1 MQKLCFTQ
9 THKFQTFAECYANL
23 NGSTTNSSTLVHHR
37 VFIFNFEFNIFLV
50 KFSIIYVISNEIQAI
65 KNHTKH
71 CTTSFEHPSSISS
84 TIFYFF
90 IESIL
95 IPMQSRFFIFI
106 YPWTCPWI
114 SREIPAHITVK
125 RQPEIARI
133 QTRIPTHP
141 RLVNS
146 RPTYTR
152 ERDLVFSD
160 VNRFH
165 WRHTSRS
172 SCSWIFTSRLTPKYA
187 CLFIRQPDLHTTP
200 MYREN

>member
-1 MQKLCFTQ
+1 MLCES
-9 THKFQTFAECYANL
+9 HRLHDKFFDF
-23 NGSTTNSSTLVHHR
+23 STSPSSLILHLQFR
-37 VFIFNFEFNIFLV
+37 IWYFSRRIFPL
-50 KFSIIYVISNEIQAI
+50 
-65 KNHTKH
+65 
-71 CTTSFEHPSSISS
+71 CTSFLTKFKQLKIIRIIITSFGHASTIFS

-95 IPMQSRFFIFI
+95 IPMRLPIFHG

-125 RQPEIARI
+125 RQPEITRI

-146 RPTYTR
+146 RTTYTR

-165 WRHTSRS
+165 WRYTSRS